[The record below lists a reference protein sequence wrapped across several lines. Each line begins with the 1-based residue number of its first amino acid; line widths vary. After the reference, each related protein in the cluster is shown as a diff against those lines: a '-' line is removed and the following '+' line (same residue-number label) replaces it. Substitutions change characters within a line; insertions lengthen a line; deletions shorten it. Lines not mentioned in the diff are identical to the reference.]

1 MKTNYEMNDI
11 QPVTFG
17 DLCEALA
24 ERELP
29 AAVEDGFYVLRKRD
43 LKRFV
48 QAASGEQA
56 PMLLEMFMPQQVQA
70 AG

>member
-1 MKTNYEMNDI
+1 MKVNYGMNDT

-43 LKRFV
+43 LERFV
-48 QAASGEQA
+48 QTASGEQP
-56 PMLLEMFMPQQVQA
+56 PMLLEMFMPHTVQA

>member
-1 MKTNYEMNDI
+1 MKANYEMNET

-29 AAVEDGFYVLRKRD
+29 VAVEDGFYVLRKRD

-56 PMLLEMFMPQQVQA
+56 PMLLEMFMPQHVQA

>member
-1 MKTNYEMNDI
+1 MKPTFIVNDTE
-11 QPVTFG
+11 PVTFG

-24 ERELP
+24 EREVP
-29 AAVEDGFYVLRKRD
+29 AAVEDGYYVLRRRD

-48 QAASGEQA
+48 QAASGEQP
-56 PMLLEMFMPQQVQA
+56 PMLLEVFMAHPVQA